1 MNIAPR
7 AFLGFALIGALMLAL
22 GVFALSQMSKIRT
35 SGENI
40 VENSVP
46 SVRALNEFTQL
57 TLRLRVLSYRLLT
70 NREADT
76 QQKTF
81 DLFEQRNQQIRTAQS
96 NYEKLISAPEERAA
110 YDQYVQLLNQ
120 YRQLEERMKTLSR
133 NNQVDELRT
142 LLGNDLQTNSEAV
155 NAVLARLTEINNLQA
170 EAFNK
175 SAAQQYSTAFTW
187 VVTMLIVATGL
198 TLLFAWLLTNSIT
211 KPIANALDAA
221 EEIAKGNLTRPIT
234 VDGSDE
240 AGRLLRAMATM
251 QDKLRDTLQR
261 ISGSA
266 TQLASAAEELNSVT
280 DESARGL
287 TQQNNEIEQAATAVN
302 EMTSAVEEV
311 ARNAVSTSEASR
323 NATTSA
329 GDGRDLVQETVGAI
343 ERMSADV
350 QSTATL
356 IGNLADESRDIGKVL
371 DVIRGLA
378 DQTNLLALNAAIEA
392 ARAGEAGRG
401 FAVVADEVR
410 ALAHRTQ
417 QSTSEIERM
426 IGSIQSGTE
435 QAATAVNEM
444 TSAVEEVA
452 RNAVSTSEASRN
464 ATTSA
469 GDGRDLVQ
477 ETVGAIERMSADVQS
492 TASLIG
498 NLANESRDIGKVL
511 DVIRGLADQTNLL
524 ALNAAIE
531 AARAGE
537 AGRGF
542 AVVADEVRALAHRTQ
557 QSTSEIERMIGSI
570 QSGTEQAV
578 DSMRNSTERAE
589 STLNIARGAGMSLD
603 TINSAIVEIN
613 ERNLVIASAA
623 EEQAQVAREVDR
635 NLVNIRDLS
644 VQSATGANQTSAAS
658 AELSR
663 LAVDLNSMVGRF
675 SL

>member
-1 MNIAPR
+1 MTDKSLIRQLQRRTGALISVNAMSLRNMNIAPR
-7 AFLGFALIGALMLAL
+7 AFLGFALIGGLMLIL
-22 GVFALSQMSKIRT
+22 GVFALNQMSKIRGAAEDIT
-35 SGENI
+35 SS
-40 VENSVP
+40 SVP
-46 SVRALNEFTQL
+46 SIKSLDEFTQL
-57 TLRLRVLSYRLLT
+57 TLRLRVLSYRLLV
-70 NREADT
+70 NREPDV
-76 QQKTF
+76 QQKTME
-81 DLFEQRNQQIRTAQS
+81 LLETRNQQIRTAQS
-96 NYEKLISAPEERAA
+96 TYEKLISSPQERAA
-110 YDQYVQLLNQ
+110 YDQYVQLLGQ
-120 YRQLEERMKTLSR
+120 YRQIEDRMKSLSR

-142 LLGNDLQTNSEAV
+142 LLNTDLLTNSEAV
-155 NAVLARLTEINNLQA
+155 NTVLNRLLEINTQQTVDTNQQA
-170 EAFNK
+170 AD
-175 SAAQQYSTAFTW
+175 QYDSAFTL
-187 VVTMLIVATGL
+187 VITLLVFATGL
-198 TLLFAWLLTNSIT
+198 TVLFAWLLTHSIT
-211 KPIANALDAA
+211 KPIANALSAA
-221 EEIAKGNLTRPIT
+221 EGIAEGNLTRPIT
-234 VDGSDE
+234 VDGEDE
-240 AGRLLRAMATM
+240 AGRLLAAMAKM

-311 ARNAVSTSEASR
+311 ARNAVSTSEASK

-329 GDGRDLVQETVGAI
+329 GDGRDLVQETVSAI

-356 IGNLADESRDIGKVL
+356 IGA
-371 DVIRGLA
+371 
-378 DQTNLLALNAAIEA
+378 
-392 ARAGEAGRG
+392 
-401 FAVVADEVR
+401 
-410 ALAHRTQ
+410 
-417 QSTSEIERM
+417 
-426 IGSIQSGTE
+426 
-435 QAATAVNEM
+435 
-444 TSAVEEVA
+444 
-452 RNAVSTSEASRN
+452 
-464 ATTSA
+464 
-469 GDGRDLVQ
+469 
-477 ETVGAIERMSADVQS
+477 
-492 TASLIG
+492 
-498 NLANESRDIGKVL
+498 LANESRDIGKVL

-570 QSGTEQAV
+570 QSGTEHAV

-589 STLNIARGAGMSLD
+589 STLNIARGAGLSLD

-658 AELSR
+658 NELSR
-663 LAVDLNSMVGRF
+663 LALDLNNMVGRF

>member
-40 VENSVP
+40 VVNSVP
-46 SVRALNEFTQL
+46 SIKALNEFTQL

-70 NREADT
+70 NREPDT
-76 QQKTF
+76 LQKTF
-81 DLFEQRNQQIRTAQS
+81 DLFEQRNQQIRAAQS
-96 NYEKLISAPEERAA
+96 TYEKLISAPEERAA

-155 NAVLARLTEINNLQA
+155 NAVLARLTDINNQQA
-170 EAFNK
+170 EAFNQ
-175 SAAQQYSTAFTW
+175 SAEQQASTAFNW
-187 VVTMLIVATGL
+187 VVTLLVIASGL

-435 QAATAVNEM
+435 QA
-444 TSAVEEVA
+444 
-452 RNAVSTSEASRN
+452 
-464 ATTSA
+464 
-469 GDGRDLVQ
+469 
-477 ETVGAIERMSADVQS
+477 
-492 TASLIG
+492 
-498 NLANESRDIGKVL
+498 
-511 DVIRGLADQTNLL
+511 
-524 ALNAAIE
+524 
-531 AARAGE
+531 
-537 AGRGF
+537 
-542 AVVADEVRALAHRTQ
+542 
-557 QSTSEIERMIGSI
+557 
-570 QSGTEQAV
+570 V

-603 TINSAIVEIN
+603 TINRPKWPVKWT
-613 ERNLVIASAA
+613 
-623 EEQAQVAREVDR
+623 
-635 NLVNIRDLS
+635 
-644 VQSATGANQTSAAS
+644 ATW
-658 AELSR
+658 
-663 LAVDLNSMVGRF
+663 
-675 SL
+675 

>member
-1 MNIAPR
+1 MSLRNMNIAPR
-7 AFLGFALIGALMLAL
+7 AFLGFLLIGALMLAL
-22 GVFALSQMSKIRT
+22 GVFALVQMGQIRS

-40 VENSVP
+40 VDNSVP
-46 SVRALNEFTQL
+46 SLKALDELNQL
-57 TLRLRVLSYRLLT
+57 TLRLRVLSYRLLV
-70 NREADT
+70 NREPDT
-76 QQKTF
+76 QQKTVA
-81 DLFEQRNQQIRTAQS
+81 LLEQRNQQIRTAQAG
-96 NYEKLISAPEERAA
+96 YEKLISSPQERAA
-110 YDQYVQLLNQ
+110 YDKLVQLLGQ
-120 YRQLEERMKTLSR
+120 YRQFDERMRTLSR
-133 NNQVDELRT
+133 NNQLEELRV
-142 LLGNDLQTNSEAV
+142 LINGEVLDNSEAM
-155 NAVLARLTEINNLQA
+155 NAALAQLMEINNQQA
-170 EAFNK
+170 DAFNVG
-175 SAAQQYSTAFTW
+175 AAQQYSEAFNW
-187 VVTMLIVATGL
+187 VVMLLVVSTGL

-211 KPIANALDAA
+211 KPIANALSAA
-221 EEIAKGNLTRPIT
+221 EEIAKGNLTRPIV

-240 AGRLLRAMATM
+240 AGRLLRAMSTM
-251 QDKLRDTLQR
+251 QEKLRDTLQR

-266 TQLASAAEELNSVT
+266 TQLASAAEELNAVT

-311 ARNAVSTSEASR
+311 ARNAVSTSEASK

-329 GDGRDLVQETVGAI
+329 GDGRDLVQETVSAI

-350 QSTATL
+350 QSTAT
-356 IGNLADESRDIGKVL
+356 
-371 DVIRGLA
+371 
-378 DQTNLLALNAAIEA
+378 
-392 ARAGEAGRG
+392 
-401 FAVVADEVR
+401 
-410 ALAHRTQ
+410 
-417 QSTSEIERM
+417 
-426 IGSIQSGTE
+426 
-435 QAATAVNEM
+435 
-444 TSAVEEVA
+444 
-452 RNAVSTSEASRN
+452 
-464 ATTSA
+464 
-469 GDGRDLVQ
+469 
-477 ETVGAIERMSADVQS
+477 
-492 TASLIG
+492 LIG

-570 QSGTEQAV
+570 QSGTEHAV

-603 TINSAIVEIN
+603 TINTAIVEIN

-644 VQSATGANQTSAAS
+644 VQSATGANQTTAAS

>member
-1 MNIAPR
+1 MSLRNMNIAPR

-22 GVFALSQMSKIRT
+22 GVFALTQMSKIRG
-35 SGENI
+35 SGEI
-40 VENSVP
+40 IAQNSVP
-46 SVRALNEFTQL
+46 SIKALDEFTQL
-57 TLRLRVLSYRLLT
+57 TLRLRVLSYRLLV
-70 NREADT
+70 NREPDI
-76 QQKTF
+76 QQKTY
-81 DLFEQRNQQIRTAQS
+81 DLLEQRGQQIRVAQAA
-96 NYEKLISAPEERAA
+96 YEKLISAPEERAA
-110 YDQYVQLLNQ
+110 YDQYGQLLGQ

-142 LLGNDLQTNSEAV
+142 LLNTELLSNSDAINV
-155 NAVLARLTEINNLQA
+155 AIGRLLEINNLQA
-170 EAFNK
+170 EALNK
-175 SAAQQYSTAFTW
+175 GAAQQYSSAFIW
-187 VVTMLIVATGL
+187 VVTLLVIATGL

-221 EEIAKGNLTRPIT
+221 EEIAKGNLARPIT

-240 AGRLLRAMATM
+240 AGRLLRAMSTM
-251 QDKLRDTLQR
+251 QEKLRDTLQR

-266 TQLASAAEELNSVT
+266 TQLASAAEELNAVT

-311 ARNAVSTSEASR
+311 ARNAVSTSEASKH
-323 NATTSA
+323 ATTSA

-350 QSTATL
+350 QSTAT
-356 IGNLADESRDIGKVL
+356 
-371 DVIRGLA
+371 
-378 DQTNLLALNAAIEA
+378 
-392 ARAGEAGRG
+392 
-401 FAVVADEVR
+401 
-410 ALAHRTQ
+410 
-417 QSTSEIERM
+417 
-426 IGSIQSGTE
+426 
-435 QAATAVNEM
+435 
-444 TSAVEEVA
+444 
-452 RNAVSTSEASRN
+452 
-464 ATTSA
+464 
-469 GDGRDLVQ
+469 
-477 ETVGAIERMSADVQS
+477 
-492 TASLIG
+492 LIG

-570 QSGTEQAV
+570 QSGTEHAV

-589 STLNIARGAGMSLD
+589 STLNIARGAGLSLD
-603 TINSAIVEIN
+603 TINTAIVEIN

>member
-1 MNIAPR
+1 MSLRNMNIAPR
-7 AFLGFALIGALMLAL
+7 ALLGFALIGGLMLVL
-22 GVFALSQMSKIRT
+22 GVFALNQMSKIRDAAEEIT
-35 SGENI
+35 S
-40 VENSVP
+40 NSVP
-46 SVRALNEFTQL
+46 SIKSLDEFTQL
-57 TLRLRVLSYRLLT
+57 TLRLRVLSYRLLV
-70 NREADT
+70 NREPDV
-76 QQKTF
+76 QQKTIE
-81 DLFEQRNQQIRTAQS
+81 LLETRNQQIRAAQAT
-96 NYEKLISAPEERAA
+96 YEKLIASPQERAA
-110 YDQYVQLLNQ
+110 YDQYVQLLGQ
-120 YRQLEERMKTLSR
+120 YRQIEDRMKSLSR

-142 LLGNDLQTNSEAV
+142 LLNNDLMNNSEAI
-155 NAVLARLTEINNLQA
+155 NTVLNRLMEINTQQTADTNQRA
-170 EAFNK
+170 VDQYASAFNLVI
-175 SAAQQYSTAFTW
+175 TLL
-187 VVTMLIVATGL
+187 VIATGL
-198 TLLFAWLLTNSIT
+198 TVLFAWLLTNSIT
-211 KPIANALDAA
+211 QPIANALNAA
-221 EEIAKGNLTRPIT
+221 EEIAEGNLTRPIT
-234 VDGSDE
+234 VDGNDE
-240 AGRLLRAMATM
+240 AGRLLAAMAKM

-311 ARNAVSTSEASR
+311 ARNAVSTSEASK

-329 GDGRDLVQETVGAI
+329 GDGRDLVQETVSAI
-343 ERMSADV
+343 ERMSTDV

-356 IGNLADESRDIGKVL
+356 IGD
-371 DVIRGLA
+371 
-378 DQTNLLALNAAIEA
+378 
-392 ARAGEAGRG
+392 
-401 FAVVADEVR
+401 
-410 ALAHRTQ
+410 
-417 QSTSEIERM
+417 
-426 IGSIQSGTE
+426 
-435 QAATAVNEM
+435 
-444 TSAVEEVA
+444 
-452 RNAVSTSEASRN
+452 
-464 ATTSA
+464 
-469 GDGRDLVQ
+469 
-477 ETVGAIERMSADVQS
+477 
-492 TASLIG
+492 
-498 NLANESRDIGKVL
+498 LANESRDIGKVL

-570 QSGTEQAV
+570 QSGTEHAV

-589 STLNIARGAGMSLD
+589 STLNIARGAGLSLD

-658 AELSR
+658 SELSR
-663 LAVDLNSMVGRF
+663 LALDLNNMVGRF

>member
-1 MNIAPR
+1 MSLRNMNIAPR

-22 GVFALSQMSKIRT
+22 GVFALTQMSTIRA
-35 SGENI
+35 SGESI
-40 VENSVP
+40 ARNSVP
-46 SVRALNEFTQL
+46 SIKALDEFTQL

-70 NREADT
+70 NREPDI
-76 QQKTF
+76 QQKTY
-81 DLFEQRNQQIRTAQS
+81 DLFEQRNQQIRAAQAA
-96 NYEKLISAPEERAA
+96 YEKLISAPEERAA
-110 YDQYVQLLNQ
+110 YDQYVQLLGQ

-133 NNQVDELRT
+133 NNQIEDLRALLNTEL
-142 LLGNDLQTNSEAV
+142 LSNSEAV
-155 NAVLARLTEINNLQA
+155 NVVLGRLLEINNQQA
-170 EAFNK
+170 DALNKGAEHQYSKAFN
-175 SAAQQYSTAFTW
+175 W
-187 VVTMLIVATGL
+187 VVTLLVIATGL

-221 EEIAKGNLTRPIT
+221 EEIARGNLTRPIV

-240 AGRLLRAMATM
+240 AGRLLRAMSTM
-251 QDKLRDTLQR
+251 QEKLRDTLQR

-311 ARNAVSTSEASR
+311 ARNAVSTSEASK

-329 GDGRDLVQETVGAI
+329 GDGRDLVQETVSAI

-350 QSTATL
+350 QSTAAL

-435 QAATAVNEM
+435 
-444 TSAVEEVA
+444 
-452 RNAVSTSEASRN
+452 
-464 ATTSA
+464 
-469 GDGRDLVQ
+469 
-477 ETVGAIERMSADVQS
+477 
-492 TASLIG
+492 
-498 NLANESRDIGKVL
+498 
-511 DVIRGLADQTNLL
+511 
-524 ALNAAIE
+524 
-531 AARAGE
+531 
-537 AGRGF
+537 
-542 AVVADEVRALAHRTQ
+542 H
-557 QSTSEIERMIGSI
+557 
-570 QSGTEQAV
+570 AV

-603 TINSAIVEIN
+603 TINTAIVEIN